1 MEIREK
7 IVKELLHKIDVN
19 MDTLAME
26 DSVNV
31 FSEFIRALTLESEML
46 GTHKGRIASEIAASA
61 SMSVSASTGIN
72 TTKPQDPITNLI
84 IFNDDIYSWDSH
96 GRVRRLSNNNWETV
110 AIFDEGI
117 EKVATIFG
125 YLCVSTIKTEERPS
139 KIYKSSGG
147 TTWELQ
153 QADAEVDESTK
164 QQTEAADAYMRDLSV
179 LFQLSGDHQKEV
191 DEILARSASR
201 AAKIA
206 KAALSAVNESD
217 MHRNAN
223 RETQLLDIIKAARK
237 YVKQANL
244 AAEAKHDTPGIYSV
258 DSTLYLIME
267 ESKELL
273 SRMDSV
279 VNESTK
285 TLKDAGII

>member
-1 MEIREK
+1 MEGIREK
-7 IVKELLHKIDVN
+7 IVKELLHKIEVN

-46 GTHKGRIASEIAASA
+46 GAHKGRIASEIAASA
-61 SMSVSASTGIN
+61 SMSVGASTGIN

-84 IFNDDIYSWDSH
+84 IFNDDIYSWNRH
-96 GRVRRLSNNNWETV
+96 GRVSRLSNNEWETV

-153 QADAEVDESTK
+153 QTDAEVDESTK
-164 QQTEAADAYMRDLSV
+164 QQAEAADAHMKDLGI

-191 DEILARSASR
+191 DEIFARMGASAISE
-201 AAKIA
+201 
-206 KAALSAVNESD
+206 V
-217 MHRNAN
+217 
-223 RETQLLDIIKAARK
+223 TQLLDIIKATRK